1 MGPEPWNGIAGAVI
15 SEIAIYL
22 KSYKEAVPELGQP
35 LFYLPDWSFSQNT

>member
-22 KSYKEAVPELGQP
+22 KSYKEAVREMDS
-35 LFYLPDWSFSQNT
+35 LFFIYLTGH